1 MKNNPAQQ
9 PAAANK
15 PAGIMLA
22 RPEGVFTQTMTN
34 PACQQIAVIM
44 NNAIRCRFPAHTET
58 PYHTTQSD
66 CLWFLSEKPD

>member
-9 PAAANK
+9 PVAANK

-34 PACQQIAVIM
+34 PARQQITAVL
-44 NNAIRCRFPAHTET
+44 NDAIRFRRPVHTET

-66 CLWFLSEKPD
+66 YLWFWSGRPD